1 MKQELFVCSCGSVDH
16 QFIITSF
23 DDDEDYNDLYVEV
36 HLSDVGFWN
45 RLKYAFNY
53 ILGKR
58 SSYNSGAFSEIL
70 LNKEIT
76 ARLIEVLQNHYRR
89 ME

>member
-1 MKQELFVCSCGSVDH
+1 MRHELFVCSCGSVEH

-23 DDDEDYNDLYVEV
+23 DDEDYDDLYVEV

-45 RLKYAFNY
+45 RLKYAFKY

-58 SSYNSGAFSEIL
+58 YKYGSGAFSEIL

-76 ARLIEVLQNHYRR
+76 ARLIEVLQNHHRR
-89 ME
+89 MK